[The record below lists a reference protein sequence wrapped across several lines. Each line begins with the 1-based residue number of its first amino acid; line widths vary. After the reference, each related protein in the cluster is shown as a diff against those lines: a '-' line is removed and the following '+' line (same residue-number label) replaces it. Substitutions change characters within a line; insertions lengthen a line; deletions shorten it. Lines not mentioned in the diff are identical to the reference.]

1 MSGTQSS
8 LFGGGSRWITNPKH
22 LNCISNAKANISL
35 KAASTTIHASSAAAF
50 FTSAA
55 VRGAQASIT
64 VADTY
69 VTVANLTG
77 SGFAFNFI
85 SPTHDG
91 TFTPTIRITVDG
103 TVYTIAPSAVAAAGN
118 RLVIGPTTS
127 GFISVSTAAAA
138 IASDISGVNSAQD
151 HGFTG
156 SMVGGVQTVSGTVG
170 IPSPEFALSLGM
182 QALRFESSLLVEMK
196 ASGLSASSIDKQCAV
211 TYRLDL

>member
-35 KAASTTIHASSAAAF
+35 KAAPAAIHASSAAAF

-127 GFISVSTAAAA
+127 GFISASTVATLGP
-138 IASDISGVNSAQD
+138 DISGVNSAQD

-196 ASGLSASSIDKQCAV
+196 ASGLSATAVDKQCAV

>member
-8 LFGGGSRWITNPKH
+8 LFGGGSRWISNPKH
-22 LNCISNAKANISL
+22 LNCIANPKSSIYAKG
-35 KAASTTIHASSAAAF
+35 AATSQNASSTSAF
-50 FTSAA
+50 FTSLAL
-55 VRGAQASIT
+55 RGAQASVT

-77 SGFAFNFI
+77 SGFAFDFV

-103 TVYTIAPSAVAAAGN
+103 TVYTLAPSAVFAAGN
-118 RLVIGPTTS
+118 RMIVGPVTS
-127 GFISVSTAAAA
+127 GAISTSTAAT
-138 IASDISGVNSAQD
+138 IGSDLSGVNSASD
-151 HGFTG
+151 NGFTG
-156 SMVGGVQTVSGTVG
+156 SMVGGVQTIMGIVG
-170 IPSPEFALSLGM
+170 IPTPEFALSLGM

-196 ASGLSASSIDKQCAV
+196 ASGLSASAIDKQCAV

>member
-22 LNCISNAKANISL
+22 LNCISNAKAAIFL
-35 KAASTTIHASSAAAF
+35 KTTATSSQSSAASAF
-50 FTSAA
+50 FTAIA
-55 VRGAQASIT
+55 TRGAQASVS

-77 SGFAFNFI
+77 SGFAFDFV

-127 GFISVSTAAAA
+127 GTISTSTAAA
-138 IASDISGVNSAQD
+138 IGSDLSGINSASDL
-151 HGFTG
+151 GFSG
-156 SMVGGVQTVSGTVG
+156 SMIGGVQTVSGTVG

>member
-64 VADTY
+64 VANTY

-127 GFISVSTAAAA
+127 GYISASTVATLGP
-138 IASDISGVNSAQD
+138 DISGVNSAQD

-196 ASGLSASSIDKQCAV
+196 ASGLSATAVDKQCAV

>member
-35 KAASTTIHASSAAAF
+35 KAAPTTIHASSAAAF

-127 GFISVSTAAAA
+127 GFISASTVATLGP
-138 IASDISGVNSAQD
+138 DISGVNSAQD

-182 QALRFESSLLVEMK
+182 QAPRLEASLLVEMK
-196 ASGLSASSIDKQCAV
+196 ASGLSATAVDKQCAV

>member
-22 LNCISNAKANISL
+22 LNCIANPKSSIYAKWSATSQN
-35 KAASTTIHASSAAAF
+35 ASSASAF
-50 FTSAA
+50 FTSLAL
-55 VRGAQASIT
+55 RGAQASVT

-77 SGFAFNFI
+77 SGFAFDFV

-103 TVYTIAPSAVAAAGN
+103 TVYTLAPSAVFAAGN
-118 RLVIGPTTS
+118 RMIVGPVTS
-127 GFISVSTAAAA
+127 GAISTSVVAT
-138 IASDISGVNSAQD
+138 IGSDLSGVNSPSD
-151 HGFTG
+151 NGFTG
-156 SMVGGVQTVSGTVG
+156 SMVGGVQTIMGIVG
-170 IPSPEFALSLGM
+170 IPTPEFALSLGM

-196 ASGLSASSIDKQCAV
+196 ASGLSASAIDKQCAV

>member
-35 KAASTTIHASSAAAF
+35 KAAPTTIHASSAAAF

-64 VADTY
+64 VANTY

-91 TFTPTIRITVDG
+91 TFIPIIRITVDG

-127 GFISVSTAAAA
+127 GFISASTVATLGP
-138 IASDISGVNSAQD
+138 DISGVNSAQD

-196 ASGLSASSIDKQCAV
+196 ASGLSATAVDKQCAV

>member
-35 KAASTTIHASSAAAF
+35 KAAPAAIHASSAAAF

-127 GFISVSTAAAA
+127 GYISASTVATLGP
-138 IASDISGVNSAQD
+138 DISGVNSAQD

>member
-127 GFISVSTAAAA
+127 GYISASTVATLGP
-138 IASDISGVNSAQD
+138 DISGVNSAQD

>member
-35 KAASTTIHASSAAAF
+35 KAAPAAIHASSAAAF

-127 GFISVSTAAAA
+127 GYISASTVATLGP
-138 IASDISGVNSAQD
+138 DISGVNSAQD

-196 ASGLSASSIDKQCAV
+196 ASGLSATAVDKQCAV